1 MNTKNYLSIYA
12 KSFNWAGFFL
22 PKKTY
27 LKCSNLYDFCRTVD
41 NITDQ
46 DSEIEI
52 KKQKLKEF
60 KSNFENK
67 NFDNSIIKN
76 MWELMDEFKISK
88 RIVDDLFDGVESDL
102 KAVRIKNCKELIVYS
117 YQVGGTVGLMMAKI
131 FSVKKKFALKE
142 AVELGTA
149 MQYTNIIRDIYE
161 DAKSDRIYL
170 PQDLLEEE
178 GVNNLKPKDII
189 NLDKEKL
196 KKIHKVIYRLT
207 VESNYMYNSVDG
219 IRELPFFSQFG
230 ILLAARLYQRIGG
243 KILRDIEKSK
253 KHYPQKKIFLNKFEK
268 ILATLHT
275 FILWLLQDVVLQLI
289 PIFDDC
295 HYDRSSIG
303 RIVNDPK
310 WGLNLDEKI

>member
-1 MNTKNYLSIYA
+1 MSKNYLSIYA
-12 KSFNWAGFFL
+12 KSFSWAGIFL
-22 PKKTY
+22 PKKIY
-27 LKCSNLYDFCRTVD
+27 KKCSVLYDFCRSLD
-41 NITDQ
+41 NIADQ
-46 DSEIEI
+46 ELDLDTKI
-52 KKQKLKEF
+52 KQFKEF
-60 KSNFENK
+60 KDKFLNK
-67 NFDNSIIKN
+67 NTKDEVISRMQELIINSKVS
-76 MWELMDEFKISK
+76 EKI
-88 RIVDDLFDGVESDL
+88 VHDLFDGVESDL
-102 KAVRIKNCKELIVYS
+102 KKEVKINTKKELLIYS
-117 YQVGGTVGLMMAKI
+117 YRVAGTVGLMMAKI

-207 VESNYMYNSVDG
+207 VESNYMYNGRDG

-230 ILLAARLYQRIGG
+230 ILLAAQLYQGIGG
-243 KILRDIEKSK
+243 KILRDIEKFK
-253 KHYPQKKIFLNKFEK
+253 KNYPQKKIFLNKFEK

-275 FILWLLQDVVLQLI
+275 FILWLLRDVVLQLI
-289 PIFDDC
+289 PIFDDY
-295 HYDRSSIG
+295 HYDRSSIA